1 MSAIRSRI
9 THAGSQEGG
18 SPAGFDS
25 FQTFFTRLTISP
37 EASYHTSSPVL
48 SAVAAQ
54 KAIPGH
60 TRITD
65 HNLILKCIEVA
76 PP

>member
-25 FQTFFTRLTISP
+25 SRTLFTRLTVSP

-54 KAIPGH
+54 KAIAEH

-65 HNLILKCIEVA
+65 HNLILKCIDA
-76 PP
+76 ASR